1 MSSLEKEAKENV
13 YAVHEPHIQYEL
25 TINKHGE
32 PPKYLSL
39 SKPLTHQRTHAFD
52 PQHFKFKEI
61 NNNFFNENN
70 LPTFKSD
77 QRNRKSDRSYKRNNK
92 NRQCYSCQS
101 NQDIKYSID
110 PNFGMVRASEKNYM
124 SDAQNIRNNTRSSLT
139 NKSRIYERNNSGR
152 KNATRKIEEKDTNF
166 KRIDSKRVSNGSKK
180 VKNVQ
185 IHNRPVY
192 ENEKERSFEELKAE
206 QKLQDDKN
214 KTNSMPR
221 TGKVREIA
229 SKFDR
234 NSCENFRQA
243 AKEKVERPKSIQSY
257 DQAYLDHVFPDAVEI

>member
-13 YAVHEPHIQYEL
+13 YAVHDPHIQYEL

-52 PQHFKFKEI
+52 PQHFKFNEI
-61 NNNFFNENN
+61 NNNFFNDNN
-70 LPTFKSD
+70 LPSFRTD
-77 QRNRKSDRSYKRNNK
+77 QRNRKSNRSNKRNNK
-92 NRQCYSCQS
+92 NEQCYSSKS
-101 NQDIKYSID
+101 NRDIKYSID
-110 PNFGMVRASEKNYM
+110 PQFGMARAPEKNYM
-124 SDAQNIRNNTRSSLT
+124 SDAQNVRNNTRSSFT
-139 NKSRIYERNNSGR
+139 NKNRIYERNGSGR
-152 KNATRKIEEKDTNF
+152 KNATKKIDENDDF
-166 KRIDSKRVSNGSKK
+166 KRIDGKRSSNGSKK

-192 ENEKERSFEELKAE
+192 ENEKERSFEELKAV
-206 QKLQDDKN
+206 QKLHDDN
-214 KTNSMPR
+214 SETNWLPQ
-221 TGKVREIA
+221 TGKVKEIA

-234 NSCENFRQA
+234 NSENFRQT
-243 AKEKVERPKSIQSY
+243 AKEKAERPKSIQIY

>member
-13 YAVHEPHIQYEL
+13 YAVHDPHIQYEL

-52 PQHFKFKEI
+52 PQHFKFSEI

-70 LPTFKSD
+70 LTTFKTD
-77 QRNRKSDRSYKRNNK
+77 QRNRKSNRSNKRNNK
-92 NRQCYSCQS
+92 NEQCYASQS
-101 NQDIKYSID
+101 NRDIKYSID
-110 PNFGMVRASEKNYM
+110 PQFGMVRVPEENYM
-124 SDAQNIRNNTRSSLT
+124 SDAQNVRNNTRSSFI
-139 NKSRIYERNNSGR
+139 NKNRLYERNNSGR
-152 KNATRKIEEKDTNF
+152 KNVTKKIEEKYDF
-166 KRIDSKRVSNGSKK
+166 KRVDGKRASNGSKK

-192 ENEKERSFEELKAE
+192 KDEKERSFEELKAE
-206 QKLQDDKN
+206 QNLHND
-214 KTNSMPR
+214 NSKINSLPR
-221 TGKVREIA
+221 TGKVKEIA

-234 NSCENFRQA
+234 NSEKFRQA
-243 AKEKVERPKSIQSY
+243 AKEKVKRPKSIQIY